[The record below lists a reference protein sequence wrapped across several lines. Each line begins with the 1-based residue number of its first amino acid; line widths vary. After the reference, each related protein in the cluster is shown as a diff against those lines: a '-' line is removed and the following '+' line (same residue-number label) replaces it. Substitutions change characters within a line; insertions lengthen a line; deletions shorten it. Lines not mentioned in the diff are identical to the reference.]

1 MLITKKEYRKG
12 EKAFNIVYP
21 LLFLIYLPL
30 AVLPKIFTKILWE
43 LCRWVPGYIGIGIRY
58 VLLKRLCKKCGKNIA
73 VFPSVHFHIG
83 ENLIIGSHISIREH
97 TYIDGDS
104 LEIGDNVMIAHG
116 SSVITGTHLYNQKL
130 PMRDTLEVRHVK
142 IGNNVWI
149 GAGARIISGTTIG
162 DNVVIGAN
170 AVVTKDIPSNVI
182 AVGIP
187 AKVIKPI
194 SGVF

>member
-1 MLITKKEYRKG
+1 MPIAKKEYRKG
-12 EKAFNIVYP
+12 EKTFDLVYP
-21 LLFLIYLPL
+21 FLFILYLPL
-30 AVLPKIFTKILWE
+30 AILPKFISQILWE

-58 VLLKRLCKKCGKNIA
+58 ILLKRLCQQCGKNIA
-73 VFPSVHFHIG
+73 IFPSVHFHIG
-83 ENLIIGSHISIREH
+83 KNLIMGNHISIREH

-116 SSVITGTHLYNQKL
+116 SSVITGTHLYDQEL

-149 GAGARIISGTTIG
+149 GAGVRIISGTTIS

-170 AVVTKDIPSNVI
+170 AVVTKDIASNVI

-187 AKVIKPI
+187 AKVIKTI
-194 SGVF
+194 

>member
-1 MLITKKEYRKG
+1 MDNQYRKG
-12 EKAFNIVYP
+12 ERVFNTIYP
-21 LLFLIYLPL
+21 FILILYFPL
-30 AVLPKIFTKILWE
+30 ALLPKFFSKILWE

-58 VLLKRLCKKCGKNIA
+58 VLLKRLCKQCGKNIA
-73 VFPSVHFHIG
+73 IFPSVHFHIG
-83 ENLIIGSHISIREH
+83 DNLVIGSHISIREH

-116 SSVITGTHLYNQKL
+116 ASIITGAHLYNQEL
-130 PMRDTLEVRHVK
+130 PMRDTLEIKHVK

-149 GAGARIISGTTIG
+149 GAGVRVIGETSIG

-170 AVVTKDIPSNVI
+170 AVVTKSIPSNVV

-187 AKVIKPI
+187 ARVIKTI
-194 SGVF
+194 EGILQ